1 MVQLKAQ
8 ELEHRECVERLKGQV
23 AWSPLPPVLSPGSLL
38 LAEGMVFIHQILGWL
53 PCAGCTA
60 LSKGPQRPALMRL
73 TLREVGWP

>member
-23 AWSPLPPVLSPGSLL
+23 AWIPLPPVLSPSSLL
-38 LAEGMVFIHQILGWL
+38 LVEGMAFIQQILGGL

-60 LSKGPQRPALMRL
+60 LSKGLQRTALVRL
-73 TLREVGWP
+73 TL